1 MGVEKAM
8 KVENVHMNL
17 RIVRFQVQ
25 KSWIQ
30 LACNVHHEFNYS
42 LLGTNSL
49 DQPMRLA
56 QPPQVR

>member
-17 RIVRFQVQ
+17 GIVRFQVQ
-25 KSWIQ
+25 ISWIQ
-30 LACNVHHEFNYS
+30 LACNVHHEINYS

-49 DQPMRLA
+49 DQPMGLA
-56 QPPQVR
+56 HLHK

>member
-8 KVENVHMNL
+8 NVENEHMNL
-17 RIVRFQVQ
+17 GIVRFQVQ
-25 KSWIQ
+25 ISWIQ
-30 LACNVHHEFNYS
+30 LACNVHHEINYS

-49 DQPMRLA
+49 DQPMGLA